1 VDKRVHRNNKNSN
14 KDIKEM
20 KFEIRNWHG
29 VKLYSSE
36 ASSIADLLSVA
47 IKEDANL
54 RDADLRCANLRDAD
68 LRGADLRGADLRGAD
83 LENANLSDANLRD
96 ADLEDAFYG
105 KGCKI
110 REQRVTWINSVVVC
124 DGYCKSLC
132 EVDGVAWIM
141 SGCRWFTLA
150 NARRHWAHKSNRVTT
165 FLMLEGIAAVAKS
178 RNLREE

>member
-1 VDKRVHRNNKNSN
+1 
-14 KDIKEM
+14 M

-68 LRGADLRGADLRGAD
+68 LRDANLRDADLSDANLRGAD

>member
-1 VDKRVHRNNKNSN
+1 
-14 KDIKEM
+14 M

-68 LRGADLRGADLRGAD
+68 LRDANLRDAD
-83 LENANLSDANLRD
+83 LSDANLRD